1 MLQTCAFIFEKKNA
15 YQLFKSQSLNASML
29 VTCWIKGLKKFIK
42 SSGSIWVYISTHS
55 EKWNKIQNQQP
66 KNNKQSIGLYG
77 LPCFMFLEKVA
88 IVAASE
94 YSAVGAVG
102 CGNLNHKKV
111 VWCGAYSDIF
121 EHLDQLHNLQIWINV
136 DLQ

>member
-1 MLQTCAFIFEKKNA
+1 MEVFE
-15 YQLFKSQSLNASML
+15 YTYTLR
-29 VTCWIKGLKKFIK
+29 
-42 SSGSIWVYISTHS
+42 
-55 EKWNKIQNQQP
+55 KWNKIQNQQP

-111 VWCGAYSDIF
+111 VWCGAYSSLWF
-121 EHLDQLHNLQIWINV
+121 
-136 DLQ
+136 